1 MCPSVR
7 DRTPSGP
14 AIATA
19 TATPAAAK
27 GLIRIQDRVVIV
39 NKVSHYD
46 GLEGVVTKI
55 ENGQYRVRFHN
66 GTGHSF
72 AKKDIRRISTEVSR
86 KRKTSSDVVT
96 EAKKSRCGLQ
106 RRLSSMLVRK

>member
-1 MCPSVR
+1 MMRPSVR

-14 AIATA
+14 AMATV
-19 TATPAAAK
+19 TAAPAAK
-27 GLIRIQDRVVIV
+27 GLIRIHDRVAIV

-55 ENGQYRVRFHN
+55 ENGQYRVRFRN
-66 GTGHSF
+66 GTEHSF
-72 AKKDIRRISTEVSR
+72 VKKDIRRISTEVSR
-86 KRKTSSDVVT
+86 KRKTSPDVVT
-96 EAKKSRCGLQ
+96 KAKKSCGLQ